1 MKPYLALLAACAG
14 LAGLIVGAM
23 VVLVSYDVIARNAH
37 LPSLAWTADITEYA
51 LPLATLL
58 VAPWLVHRNEH
69 VRLDLVVVH
78 LPEDLRNKVEKAVY
92 AFCCLVAATMAC
104 YSVSVIVDSYRT
116 GSLVIKTLTF
126 PEWWVFLPLPP
137 CFLLVAI
144 ECLRK
149 SLAGAQEPVPPSQL
163 AVARS

>member
-1 MKPYLALLAACAG
+1 MKAYLALLAGCAS
-14 LAGLIVGAM
+14 LAGLIIGAM

-37 LPSLAWTADITEYA
+37 LPNLAWIADLTEYA

-78 LPEDLRNKVEKAVY
+78 LPEAMRQRVEKGVY
-92 AFCCLVAATMAC
+92 ATCCLIAAVLAC
-104 YSVSVIVDSYRT
+104 YSVSVVVDSWRT
-116 GSLVIKTLTF
+116 GSLVIKSLTF
-126 PEWWVFLPLPP
+126 AEWIVYLPLPP
-137 CFLLVAI
+137 CFLLVAV

-149 SLAGAQEPVPPSQL
+149 CVGSHGQL
-163 AVARS
+163 ASAPELAEAHA